1 MRNPGIIRIAAVF
14 WGTLFLA
21 GCHKTD
27 DPASEQTSIR
37 FEAGSLL
44 LKDDAQTKT
53 LASLKTGTTF
63 GDTDKI
69 AVFGYHSG
77 NSEWVFERQEVTHEY
92 APTATPARDCWT
104 YSPGKPWV
112 WHDANDYYDFIA
124 VYPYEK
130 TSGYS
135 KTATASE
142 TKVVIPYSPSNPC
155 DLMAAAVHRSGGTT
169 NSVHFQFPHLLSAV
183 KVIVEMD
190 TDSKA
195 FTLTSYRFRNL
206 PRASGSV
213 CISINNGVVSTP
225 TWENVSTLPGDQFG
239 QTGLTEYLYYNSA
252 QDNNVTFEGGYDL
265 MIPQTFTSNS
275 AVLVLNCTYTNDQSQ
290 VVSLSPAP
298 AIPLRTINKKNTSTP
313 ITQWEAGKVYVY
325 EIKIRI
331 GGGVV
336 VNVSTTDWEDFNA
349 QTPGLQI

>member
-1 MRNPGIIRIAAVF
+1 MLNRIIRIAAVAC
-14 WGTLFLA
+14 TLSLLA

-27 DPASEQTSIR
+27 DRASEQTSIR

-44 LKDDAQTKT
+44 FKDDAQTKT
-53 LASLKTGTTF
+53 IASLKTGTAF
-63 GDTDKI
+63 AHEDKI
-69 AVFGYHSG
+69 AVYGYHSG
-77 NSEWVFERQEVTHEY
+77 NSEWVFDRQDVSHEY
-92 APTATPARDCWT
+92 TSSVDRWT
-104 YSPGKPWV
+104 YSPGKQWE
-112 WHDANDYYDFIA
+112 WQGANDYYDFIA
-124 VYPYEK
+124 IYPFGQ
-130 TSGYS
+130 SCS
-135 KTATASE
+135 KTASASE
-142 TKVVIPYSPSNPC
+142 TKVVIPYSPSAPC
-155 DLMAAAVHRSGGTT
+155 DLMAAAVHRSGGAT
-169 NSVHFQFPHLLSAV
+169 NAVHFQFTHLLSAV

-213 CISINNGVVSTP
+213 SISINNGVASTP

-239 QTGLTEYLYYNSA
+239 QTGLSESLYYTDA
-252 QDNNVTFEGGYDL
+252 EHQRVTFDGGYDL

-275 AVLVLNCTYTNDQSQ
+275 AVLVLNCTYINDQSQ
-290 VVSLSPAP
+290 EVSLTPAP
-298 AIPLRTINKKNTSTP
+298 TIPLRTINIKNTSTP

-336 VNVSTTDWEDFNA
+336 VTVSTTDWEEFNA